1 MRNWTEFRELGVG
14 DEFRELEIEDEEQHG
29 VPEADSGD
37 KSGTESGNFC
47 PFYLP
52 RTVFYQICASYALI

>member
-52 RTVFYQICASYALI
+52 RTVFH